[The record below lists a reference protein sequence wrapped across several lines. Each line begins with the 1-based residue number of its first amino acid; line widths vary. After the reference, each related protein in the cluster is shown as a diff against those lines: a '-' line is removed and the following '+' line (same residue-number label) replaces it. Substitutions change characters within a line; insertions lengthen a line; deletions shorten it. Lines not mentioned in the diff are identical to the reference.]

1 MIFGSVS
8 GGVKKILN
16 LNIGETGKAARQ
28 HGHFPLPLLGTV
40 VRTHINPKALAKA
53 HPDLR
58 ALDGPKA
65 LAKALPGVNLRE
77 AKDPNDHNPGI
88 IHPDRVV
95 GICLSIKLLV
105 AFI

>member
-1 MIFGSVS
+1 MILGFSS

-16 LNIGETGKAARQ
+16 LNTGETDKVARQ
-28 HGHFPLPLLGTV
+28 HEHSPLPLLGTV
-40 VRTHINPKALAKA
+40 VRIHLNPKGLAKA

-95 GICLSIKLLV
+95 GICLSIKLPV
-105 AFI
+105 VSI

>member
-28 HGHFPLPLLGTV
+28 HGHFPSPLLGLV
-40 VRTHINPKALAKA
+40 VRLHTNQKGLVKA

-65 LAKALPGVNLRE
+65 LAKALPEVNLRE
-77 AKDPNDHNPGI
+77 ANDHNPGI
-88 IHPDRVV
+88 VNQDRVV
-95 GICLSIKLLV
+95 EICLSTKLPV
-105 AFI
+105 VSI